1 MRTIRPAATKRS
13 AIQAVYDAV
22 EAPAWAAPNLDGL
35 ADVLRDLSWLPLGP
49 VDLRWPAMPDL
60 DQDDAE
66 RIRGVLNRAQTE
78 TAGTA
83 RPVSVQIAGG

>member
-22 EAPAWAAPNLDGL
+22 DAPAWAAPNLDGL
-35 ADVLRDLSWLPLGP
+35 ADVLRDLSWLSPGP

-60 DQDDAE
+60 DENDAE
-66 RIRGVLNRAQTE
+66 QIRAVLNRAQAE
-78 TAGTA
+78 TAGSA
-83 RPVSVQIAGG
+83 RAVSVHFAGS